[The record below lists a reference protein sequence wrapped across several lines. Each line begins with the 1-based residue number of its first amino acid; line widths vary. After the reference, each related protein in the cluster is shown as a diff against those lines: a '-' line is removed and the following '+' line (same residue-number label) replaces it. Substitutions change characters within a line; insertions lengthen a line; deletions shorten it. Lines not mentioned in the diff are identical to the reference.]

1 MTIRM
6 LQGGAFAGLLLT
18 ALAAWPQQEPGSMN
32 VQWNAGAMDC
42 ARSPQPPLQVHEY
55 SPRTFILRESP
66 CSTFEA
72 PFIYLLIGSQRALLI
87 DTGDVADAKLMPLAQ
102 TVMELLPGEA
112 QSKLPLL
119 VLHTH
124 RHLDHRAG
132 DVQFTHL
139 ANVQLVP
146 AFLEDVRKYFD
157 FKDWPEG
164 LAQLDLGGRVVDVMP
179 VPGHNSAHIAFYDRN
194 TQLFLSGDFF
204 LPGRLL
210 VEDTDAYVASAQRV
224 ADFIRDKPVT
234 HVLGAHIEF
243 NKAAE
248 TFEWESTYH
257 PDERPLEMTKDQL
270 LALPGELRGFNGFY
284 TRHGS
289 VIMMNSMHILAAIG
303 VTVLVVLGALIW
315 LLVRWLRRRR
325 RAARALA

>member
-1 MTIRM
+1 
-6 LQGGAFAGLLLT
+6 
-18 ALAAWPQQEPGSMN
+18 
-32 VQWNAGAMDC
+32 
-42 ARSPQPPLQVHEY
+42 
-55 SPRTFILRESP
+55 
-66 CSTFEA
+66 
-72 PFIYLLIGSQRALLI
+72 
-87 DTGDVADAKLMPLAQ
+87 
-102 TVMELLPGEA
+102 MELLPGEA

-132 DVQFTHL
+132 DPQFAHL
-139 ANVQLVP
+139 ANVQVVP

-179 VPGHNSAHIAFYDRN
+179 VPGHNTAHIAFYDRN

-210 VEDTDAYVASAQRV
+210 VEDIDAYVASAQRV

-234 HVLGAHIEF
+234 HVLGTHIEF
-243 NKAAE
+243 DKAGE
-248 TFEWESTYH
+248 PFEWESTYH

-284 TRHGS
+284 TWHGS